1 MNDLNEAKHNELLIQ
16 LNKLDDLRITVA
28 RSALVL
34 AIERGASKDKLCKV
48 IEDLIT
54 LHWEF
59 KRDGPNELRY
69 KYGLNRIIK
78 HAELDDCDL
87 SIGWI
92 YPRNLGYRSMAVNGT
107 ASLFKIL
114 SSLYYVGIDGLLDI
128 RYELTL
134 VPDDYAN

>member
-16 LNKLDDLRITVA
+16 LNKLDDLRITVIK
-28 RSALVL
+28 SALVL
-34 AIERGASKDKLCKV
+34 AIERGASKDKVCKI

-59 KRDGPNELRY
+59 KRDGPDELHY

-78 HAELDDCDL
+78 HAGLDDCDL

-92 YPRNLGYRSMAVNGT
+92 YPRNLGYRSMYANGT

-128 RYELTL
+128 RYELTF
-134 VPDDYAN
+134 VPDDHDN

>member
-1 MNDLNEAKHNELLIQ
+1 MNDLNEAKRNELLIQ

-28 RSALVL
+28 KSALVL
-34 AIERGASKDKLCKV
+34 ATERGASKDKICKV
-48 IEDLIT
+48 VEDLIT

-59 KRDGPNELRY
+59 NRDETDQLYY
-69 KYGLNRIIK
+69 KEPLDRIIK
-78 HAELDDCDL
+78 DAELSDCDL

-92 YPRNLGYRSMAVNGT
+92 YPRKLGHHSMAVNGT

-128 RYELTL
+128 RYELRL
-134 VPDDYAN
+134 IPDDYAD